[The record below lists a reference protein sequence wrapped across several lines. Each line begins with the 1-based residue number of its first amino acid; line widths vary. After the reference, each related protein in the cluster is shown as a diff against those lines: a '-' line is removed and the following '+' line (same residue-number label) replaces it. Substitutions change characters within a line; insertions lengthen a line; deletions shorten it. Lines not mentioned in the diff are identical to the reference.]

1 MPKNKKADTS
11 DSDSGPDDRLP
22 AKKSKPAGKSSAK
35 ESNSEEDLSWPI
47 DKRRFVKLREFNRKW
62 MVDIREYYDADG
74 DLKPG
79 KKGIALSIPQ
89 WQKLKEIV
97 DEVDEAIKKNV

>member
-1 MPKNKKADTS
+1 
-11 DSDSGPDDRLP
+11 
-22 AKKSKPAGKSSAK
+22 
-35 ESNSEEDLSWPI
+35 
-47 DKRRFVKLREFNRKW
+47 